1 MEVLLFLDY
10 SKGEFGLGQHEL
22 NVKYAEVL
30 EMADRHSVY
39 KQVHSPLNNKCTYGI
54 QVQNFDSTRTRPINV

>member
-1 MEVLLFLDY
+1 MHELVLLAY

-39 KQVHSPLNNKCTYGI
+39 KQVHPP
-54 QVQNFDSTRTRPINV
+54 Q

>member
-1 MEVLLFLDY
+1 MFFQWFSLVLRVY

-39 KQVHSPLNNKCTYGI
+39 KQVYTLLQFGI
-54 QVQNFDSTRTRPINV
+54 QFESMFSHK

>member
-1 MEVLLFLDY
+1 MSFDY

-39 KQVHSPLNNKCTYGI
+39 KQVHSPLTNKISKSRVLISI
-54 QVQNFDSTRTRPINV
+54 QTTLINV

>member
-1 MEVLLFLDY
+1 MKVLILFDC
-10 SKGEFGLGQHEL
+10 SKGEFGHGQHEL

-39 KQVHSPLNNKCTYGI
+39 KQVNK
-54 QVQNFDSTRTRPINV
+54 STTVFNLRIYKLDPSMRN